1 MFTPTHPPHVYVKHS
16 HSLFRLA
23 LFILAFGMLTVF
35 KMNAQ
40 GSGPVTDA
48 APEFSFT
55 LQHTTVVVS
64 DFEKSRD
71 FYLGLLQLKEVPTD
85 FLPENQ
91 MFVSAGGKL
100 ELHVGEVPGVKIEPS
115 NFNHFALTVN
125 DFDGFLAYLKS
136 KGIVYSGL
144 GGGEDYYV
152 QKRPDGVRQ
161 TWIQD
166 PDGYW
171 IEFNDMK

>member
-1 MFTPTHPPHVYVKHS
+1 MSIPSNLPLIRKSVPIKFPGI
-16 HSLFRLA
+16 F
-23 LFILAFGMLTVF
+23 LFIMAFSLLPVLHVR
-35 KMNAQ
+35 AQ
-40 GSGPVTDA
+40 QTS
-48 APEFSFT
+48 PEEKTPPPFSFT

-64 DFEKSRD
+64 DFERSKE
-71 FYLGLLQLKEVPTD
+71 FYLGLLQLKEIHTD

-100 ELHVGEVPGVKIEPS
+100 ELHVGEVSGVEINPS
-115 NFNHFALTVN
+115 NFNHFALSVS
-125 DFDGFLAYLKS
+125 DFDGFLSYLKS
-136 KGIVYSGL
+136 NGVIYTSL

-152 QKRPDGVRQ
+152 QKRQDGVRQ

-171 IEFNDMK
+171 VEFNDME